1 MNNTPPVSEDKQ
13 FSELNQ
19 VQKNWKIQKKKQ
31 KIENEKKII
40 KQTKNIVY
48 IICHGLM
55 LPSMVEI
62 PGGRIIYPNGIAAN
76 GVHDPIL
83 FWRTVCILNSQ
94 LWSIDCWLYICI
106 FYLTIINHFIIYY
119 YGVFVFK

>member
-19 VQKNWKIQKKKQ
+19 VQKNWKIQKKQ

-48 IICHGLM
+48 IIRHGLM

-62 PGGRIIYPNGIAAN
+62 PGGRIIYPKWYRCKRGSRP
-76 GVHDPIL
+76 D
-83 FWRTVCILNSQ
+83 TVMTDSLHS
-94 LWSIDCWLYICI
+94 
-106 FYLTIINHFIIYY
+106 
-119 YGVFVFK
+119 

>member
-19 VQKNWKIQKKKQ
+19 VQKNWKIQKKQ

-94 LWSIDCWLYICI
+94 LYIILYICA
-106 FYLTIINHFIIYY
+106 
-119 YGVFVFK
+119 VFLK